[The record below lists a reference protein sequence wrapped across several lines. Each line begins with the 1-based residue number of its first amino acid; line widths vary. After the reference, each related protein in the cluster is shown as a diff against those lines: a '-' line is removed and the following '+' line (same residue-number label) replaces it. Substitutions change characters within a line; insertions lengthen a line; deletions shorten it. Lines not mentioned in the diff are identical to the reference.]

1 MSPYKIQCPVCAWRL
16 DCKKKDS
23 VQSQGGRTICPDFTR
38 DLTLPRDDQAEE
50 KKMRLALRAL
60 LDQGLAAARAAGVLS
75 SPDPDYEV
83 SPPRQESHGDL
94 ASNLALVLAKPERKN
109 PRQIAQI
116 ILDHLPENKLID
128 RTEIAGPG
136 FINFFLSQAVWADVV
151 NRVLEQGKAFGRSNL
166 GADKKVQV
174 EFVSANPTGPLHVG
188 HGRGAAVG
196 DVIASVL
203 DAAGYDVEREY
214 YINDAGRQMLLL
226 GESVLARGRE
236 AAGKPFEMPED
247 GYQGEYIRDVAADL
261 LAERPELFDLA
272 DKGEAVREIF
282 KAAGKKILAII
293 ADDLKVFG
301 IDYQVWFSEREHL
314 HESGRLNQILD
325 DLRDRDIAYFKDGA
339 WWYRTEAHGDEKD
352 RVLVKANGDKTYFAA
367 DVGYHADKFA
377 RGFDWV
383 IDVWGADHHGY
394 IPRMQAAVE
403 GMGYRQEQLTM
414 KLVQLVTLL
423 RRGQPVTMGKRSG
436 QFITLR
442 EVVDEVG
449 SDACRFIFLTR
460 RSDTP
465 LEFDLELAK
474 TQSMDNP
481 VYYVQYAHAR
491 ICSIK
496 RKAAEENLTVPG
508 PGQADLS
515 LLTEPE
521 ENALIRTMANF
532 GEMID
537 GAARDLEVHRITYY
551 LTELASRFHS
561 YYNVSR
567 VITDDRPLSLARLA
581 LVEAAAQVIA
591 NGLNLLGVS
600 APEEMIRE
608 DEE

>member
-1 MSPYKIQCPVCAWRL
+1 
-16 DCKKKDS
+16 
-23 VQSQGGRTICPDFTR
+23 
-38 DLTLPRDDQAEE
+38 
-50 KKMRLALRAL
+50 MRLALRAL

-75 SPDPDYEV
+75 SPAPDYEI
-83 SPPRQESHGDL
+83 SPPRQDSHGDL
-94 ASNLALVLAKPERKN
+94 ASNLALIMAKPEKKN
-109 PRQIAQI
+109 PRLIAQI

-151 NRVLEQGKAFGRSNL
+151 NRILEQGSAFGRSDL
-166 GADKKVQV
+166 GAGKKAQV

-203 DAAGYDVEREY
+203 DATGYDVEREY

-226 GESVLARGRE
+226 GKSVLARGRE

-272 DKGEAVREIF
+272 DKDEAVREIF
-282 KAAGKKILAII
+282 QAAGKKILAVI

-314 HESGRLNQILD
+314 HESGRLDQILD
-325 DLRDRDIAYFKDGA
+325 DLRARDIAYFKDGA

-352 RVLVKANGDKTYFAA
+352 RVLVKASGDKTYFAA

-403 GMGYRQEQLTM
+403 GMGYRREQLTM

-449 SDACRFIFLTR
+449 PDACRFIFLTR

-496 RKAAEENLTVPG
+496 RKAAEENLIVPG

-521 ENALIRTMANF
+521 ENALIRTMADF
-532 GEMID
+532 GEMII